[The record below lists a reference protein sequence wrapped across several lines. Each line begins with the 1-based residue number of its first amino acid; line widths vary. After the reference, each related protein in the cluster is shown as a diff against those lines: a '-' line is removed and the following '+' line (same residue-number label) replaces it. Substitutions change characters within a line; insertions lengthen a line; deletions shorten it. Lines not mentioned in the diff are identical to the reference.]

1 MVTYEATDIV
11 VTSVEPTAGR
21 ATVLEPWRGHVAAGT
36 RLLLPDLAAIGSE
49 SRRTV
54 ILHDRATRLVVGT
67 DRVVLFLRKNADGT
81 FEFARRIQFATV
93 FLGFS
98 QAYAPSLFGS
108 YNGLGPLGLDAT
120 GLHAHVSEIDAFT
133 TDLVATRKIADL
145 ARRAEALVPLVTSGS
160 SLRSEAVQELRSCGK
175 AALPTLRK
183 LIARK
188 SLLALRAELL
198 ALLVEAAP
206 EESVTDVRALLVEET
221 RFFRAHARSF
231 EGSWWQGAG
240 LASQDELD
248 ELLGRLNAARIAL
261 GAADGMEDGPT
272 RAAATELRAL
282 WRTDPAYKAAPE
294 LLGLPDDSVAAR

>member
-11 VTSVEPTAGR
+11 VTSVEPAAGR

-54 ILHDRATRLVVGT
+54 ILHDRATRLVLGT

-81 FEFARRIQFATV
+81 LTLARRVPFATV
-93 FLGFS
+93 FIGDGET
-98 QAYAPSLFGS
+98 YAPSLFGS

-120 GLHAHVSEIDAFT
+120 GLHAHVAEIDAFASELAAARRI
-133 TDLVATRKIADL
+133 DDL
-145 ARRAEALVPLVTSGS
+145 ARRAEALVPLVTSSS

-175 AALPTLRK
+175 DALPTLRK
-183 LIARK
+183 LVARR

-198 ALLVEAAP
+198 AILVEAAP
-206 EESVTDVRALLVEET
+206 EESVALVRALLVEET

-231 EGSWWQGAG
+231 EESWWQGAG

-248 ELLGRLNAARIAL
+248 ELLARLNAARIAL
-261 GAADGMEDGPT
+261 GAADGMDDAAT
-272 RAAATELRAL
+272 RRAASELREL
-282 WRTDPAYKAAPE
+282 WRTDPAYKAAPG
-294 LLGLPDDSVAAR
+294 LLGLPEDSVAAR